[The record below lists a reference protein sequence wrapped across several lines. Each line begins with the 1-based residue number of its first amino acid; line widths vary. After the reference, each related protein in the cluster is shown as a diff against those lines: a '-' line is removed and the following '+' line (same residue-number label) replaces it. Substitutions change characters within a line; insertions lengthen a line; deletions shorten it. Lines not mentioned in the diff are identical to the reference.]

1 MVKNT
6 TGGNKSKGFARKNV
20 NASKQSSKLRTAVE
34 VGEVYAVV
42 VKLFGGARCLVV
54 GMDNVE
60 RACIIRG
67 KFRGGQRRDHTLK
80 SGTLVLVG
88 DRDWTSEKKD
98 KLRECDLLEVYSDI
112 DKERLKK
119 SETKVDWSFANVADG
134 TKTSSSGLNINDE
147 DDDLFSKDT
156 AQEEYAELMKAAITA
171 EAKGVKTTTIAFD
184 TDDGKVDIDDI

>member
-20 NASKQSSKLRTAVE
+20 NASKQSSKLRVADE
-34 VGEVYAVV
+34 EGEIYAVV
-42 VKLFGGARCLVV
+42 VKLFGGSRCSVIGV
-54 GMDNVE
+54 DKVE

-80 SGTLVLVG
+80 AGTLVLVG
-88 DRDWTSEKKD
+88 EREWITEKTD
-98 KLRECDLLEVYSDI
+98 KVRECDLLEVYSDI

-119 SETKVDWSFANVADG
+119 SVTKVDWSFANVGDCA
-134 TKTSSSGLNINDE
+134 KSSSSGVSIHD
-147 DDDLFSKDT
+147 DDDLFTKDT
-156 AQEEYAELMKAAITA
+156 AQDEYAELMKAAITA

>member
-20 NASKQSSKLRTAVE
+20 NASKQSSKLRVADE
-34 VGEVYAVV
+34 EGEIYAVV
-42 VKLFGGARCLVV
+42 VKLFGGARCSVV
-54 GMDNVE
+54 GEDKVE

-80 SGTLVLVG
+80 AGTLVLVG
-88 DRDWTSEKKD
+88 EREWITEKAGKV
-98 KLRECDLLEVYSDI
+98 RECDLLEVYSDI

-119 SETKVDWSFANVADG
+119 SVTKVDWSFANVADG
-134 TKTSSSGLNINDE
+134 AKSSSSGVSIHD
-147 DDDLFSKDT
+147 DDDLFTKDT
-156 AQEEYAELMKAAITA
+156 AQDEYAELMKAAITA
-171 EAKGVKTTTIAFD
+171 ETKGVKTTTIAFD

>member
-20 NASKQSSKLRTAVE
+20 NASKQSTKLRIAME
-34 VGEVYAVV
+34 DGEVYAAVI
-42 VKLFGGARCLVV
+42 KIFGGSRCLVV
-54 GMDNVE
+54 GMDKVE

-67 KFRGGQRRDHTLK
+67 KFRGGQRRDN
-80 SGTLVLVG
+80 TLVPGKLILIG
-88 DRDWTSEKKD
+88 DRDWTSTTEKTD

-119 SETKVDWSFANVADG
+119 SETKVDWSFANIGDG
-134 TKTSSSGLNINDE
+134 IKSSSSSVLQEE
-147 DDDLFSKDT
+147 DILFTKDT
-156 AQEEYAELMKAAITA
+156 TQDDYAEMMKAKITA
-171 EAKGVKTTTIAFD
+171 EAKGVKMTTIAFD

>member
-20 NASKQSSKLRTAVE
+20 NASKQSSKLRVAE
-34 VGEVYAVV
+34 EEGEIYAVV
-42 VKLFGGARCLVV
+42 VKLFGGAMCSVI
-54 GMDNVE
+54 GHDKVE
-60 RACIIRG
+60 RGCIIRG

-88 DRDWTSEKKD
+88 EREWITEKAGKV
-98 KLRECDLLEVYSDI
+98 RQCDLLEVYSDI

-119 SETKVDWSFANVADG
+119 SVTKVDWSFANVADSA
-134 TKTSSSGLNINDE
+134 KSSSDVNIYD
-147 DDDLFSKDT
+147 DDDLFTKDT
-156 AQEEYAELMKAAITA
+156 AQDEYAALMKAAITA

-184 TDDGKVDIDDI
+184 TNDGNVDIDDI

>member
-20 NASKQSSKLRTAVE
+20 NASKQSSKLRVAE
-34 VGEVYAVV
+34 EEGEIYAVV
-42 VKLFGGARCLVV
+42 VKLFGGAMCSVI
-54 GMDNVE
+54 GHDKVE
-60 RACIIRG
+60 RGCIIRG

-88 DRDWTSEKKD
+88 EREWITEKAGKV
-98 KLRECDLLEVYSDI
+98 RQCDLLEVYSDI

-119 SETKVDWSFANVADG
+119 SVTKVDWSFANVVDSA
-134 TKTSSSGLNINDE
+134 KSSSDVNIYD
-147 DDDLFSKDT
+147 DDDLFTKDT
-156 AQEEYAELMKAAITA
+156 GQDEYAALMKAAITA

-184 TDDGKVDIDDI
+184 TNDGNVDIDDI